1 MGKMC
6 NRGIR
11 VLRLV
16 LLVLVVLF
24 TLAGIVAAAEKRG
37 TLFFFW
43 GEGCPHCTRAKH
55 FLDGLKKRHPS
66 LELRSYEVLSD
77 ERNLE
82 LLMEMARSHG
92 TEARGV
98 PMFFIGGRYFS
109 GFSDETGRKIEAEVE
124 RVKGAAPSQVPVLP
138 LDGDRLQLPLLG
150 TVDSSSL
157 SLPVFTIVIAG
168 LDSFNPCAFF
178 VLLFLLSLLI
188 HAHSR
193 QRMLIIGGTFVLF
206 SGLIYFI
213 YMAAWLNLFLFFG
226 GVAMIT
232 VIAGVVA
239 MVIALINIKDFLFF
253 HKGISLVIPE
263 KAKPRLF
270 ERMRTIVHTGSFG
283 GMIGATVVLALA
295 ANTYEVFCTAGF
307 PMVYTRALTLE
318 HLPTGMFYLYL
329 VLYNVVYVIPLAC
342 IVLVFVITLGSRK
355 LTEWQG
361 RVLKLLS
368 GVMMLALA
376 VVLLVQPAWLNDPFV
391 SIGLLLGSL
400 TVTGVVALAARR
412 FGLGATRRQEEP

>member
-1 MGKMC
+1 MGL
-6 NRGIR
+6 I
-11 VLRLV
+11 
-16 LLVLVVLF
+16 LLVLIVL
-24 TLAGIVAAAEKRG
+24 AMAAIVGAAEEEE

-43 GEGCPHCTRAKH
+43 GEGCPHCARAKP
-55 FLDGLKKRHPS
+55 FLDGLKSRHPS

-82 LLMEMARSHG
+82 LLMEMARRHG

-98 PMFFIGGRYFS
+98 PMFFIGGKYFS
-109 GFSDETGRKIEAEVE
+109 GFSEETGRKIEAEVE
-124 RVKGAAPSQVPVLP
+124 RARAAVPPQETALPSG
-138 LDGDRLQLPLLG
+138 GDRLQLPFFG
-150 TVDSSSL
+150 AVDSSSL
-157 SLPVFTIVIAG
+157 SLPVFTIVIAV

-178 VLLFLLSLLI
+178 VLLFLLSLLV

-206 SGLIYFI
+206 SGLVYFI
-213 YMAAWLNLFLFFG
+213 YMAAWLNLFLLFG
-226 GVAMIT
+226 GVAMVT

-253 HKGISLVIPE
+253 HKGISLVISE

-270 ERMRTIVHTGSFG
+270 ERMRKIVHTGSFG

-318 HLPTGMFYLYL
+318 HLPPGMFYLYL
-329 VLYNVVYVIPLAC
+329 ALYNVVYVIPLAC

-368 GVMMLALA
+368 GVMMLGLA
-376 VVLLVQPAWLNDPFV
+376 VILLVRPALLNDPFV
-391 SIGLLLGSL
+391 YIGLLLVSV
-400 TVTGVVALAARR
+400 TVTGVMALLARR
-412 FGLGATRRQEEP
+412 FGLGANRHQEES